1 MKLEIPSG
9 VASAVYELEARERR
23 FRAVFESALDAIVIF
38 DDNGRVLEANP
49 AAAALFGTSTEELR
63 GRCLDEFCPGEG
75 NNAWTRVRSTGQRQA
90 EIGIVRP
97 DGERRLA
104 ESSVT
109 ADFVFGQHVGV
120 LREFTDQRTH
130 ERERLRLAERFERLF
145 RTDLVGMAL
154 INRQSGR
161 VDDCNGKLAE
171 FFGRAPEDFIG
182 RLVAE
187 LADFFPDP
195 ERYSRLVAAWASGV
209 RFRGLPLQSALPDG
223 TVRHGLATF
232 ESLPAVGSQGPVDV
246 VVLVDVTEQHRLEA
260 ELRQVHELEAIGR
273 LAGGIAHEFNNL
285 LAVISG
291 FAALLEAT
299 VAGDREGRESVDE
312 IKRATHRAAK
322 LVHGLLAF
330 SKRESFDVR
339 EVDAHAVVK
348 RSLAALQ
355 ELLGPQVRL
364 VTELEASSPW
374 VRTDPLQLEHALQQ
388 LAANARD
395 AMPDGGTV
403 VIETADVDSDFRL
416 SVRDSGTGMDAAV
429 LERAFEPFFTTKPLG
444 VGTGLG
450 LSTVYGIVSQS
461 GGRVSVQSE
470 PSKGTTIHLLF
481 PSTGLGPV
489 DLSVVEPAAAH
500 ERIGGT
506 ETILLV
512 EEQTTVALL
521 IESFLTRFGYRV
533 LRASTAPEALQ
544 IAEARGDRIDLV
556 ISRFGATA
564 PSGAT
569 LLEEL
574 RGLRPSLPAVLIAN
588 PTEAPAGE
596 SATSPTAIVNQPY
609 TMADLTA
616 LARRLLDAVQV

>member
-49 AAAALFGTSTEELR
+49 AAAALFGTPTEQLR
-63 GRCLDEFCPGEG
+63 GRCLDEFCPGEAG
-75 NNAWTRVRSTGQRQA
+75 SIWWRVRSTGQRQA
-90 EIGIVRP
+90 EIEIVRP

-120 LREFTDQRTH
+120 LREFTGQRTH

-145 RTDLVGMAL
+145 RTDVLGMAL
-154 INRQSGR
+154 VNRQSGR

-171 FFGRAPEDFIG
+171 FFGRTPEDFIG
-182 RLVAE
+182 RLLAE
-187 LADFFPDP
+187 LADCFPDP
-195 ERYSRLVAAWASGV
+195 ERFSRLVVAWASGA
-209 RFRGLPLQSALPDG
+209 RFRGLPVQSVLPDA
-223 TVRHGLATF
+223 TTRQGLATF
-232 ESLPAVGSQGPVDV
+232 ESLPDVGGQGPVDV
-246 VVLVDVTEQHRLEA
+246 VFLVDVTEQHRLEA
-260 ELRQVHELEAIGR
+260 ELRQVRELEAVGR

-322 LVHGLLAF
+322 LVHGLLSF

-339 EVDAHAVVK
+339 EVDAHSVVQ
-348 RSLAALQ
+348 RNAGALR
-355 ELLGPQVRL
+355 ELLGPQVEL
-364 VTELEASSPW
+364 VTHLDASNPW

-395 AMPDGGTV
+395 AMPNGGTV
-403 VIETADVDSDFRL
+403 IIETNEVDAELRL
-416 SVRDSGTGMDAAV
+416 SMRDSGTGMDPAV

-450 LSTVYGIVSQS
+450 LSTVYGIVAQS
-461 GGRVSVQSE
+461 GGHVSVESE
-470 PSKGTTIHLLF
+470 PSKGTTVHLFLPASGPG
-481 PSTGLGPV
+481 PSEIAAVEPV
-489 DLSVVEPAAAH
+489 DAD

-512 EEQTTVALL
+512 EERTTVALL
-521 IESFLTRFGYRV
+521 IESFLSRFGYRV
-533 LRASTAPEALQ
+533 VRAATSAEALQ
-544 IAEARGDRIDLV
+544 IAETQAHRLDLV
-556 ISRFGATA
+556 ISRFGISAAT
-564 PSGAT
+564 GAT

-574 RGLRPSLPAVLIAN
+574 RGLKPGLPAVLIA
-588 PTEAPAGE
+588 TRSEAQAGE
-596 SATSPTAIVNQPY
+596 SAEAPTAILNQPF
-609 TMADLTA
+609 TMADLTMM
-616 LARRLLDAVQV
+616 ARRLLDAVQV